1 MIKNTSILVVDLDGT
16 LLKSDMLYE
25 CFWSAFGRNLLSP
38 FWSLLKLLSGK
49 ASFKSYLY
57 SESDINVSSLPYDK
71 KIIEY
76 IREHHSNGGRTV
88 LVTATNHTL
97 AKNISEYLKI
107 FDEVFGSSDDK
118 NLKDLV
124 KAKFLVDRYGENNF
138 YYMGDSK
145 ADLSVWQVSSKI
157 ITVNAV
163 SSLRKKT
170 EKLDKPFEH
179 LETKKS
185 SLYLYLTALRPH
197 QWLKNILIFAPMLA
211 AHDLNFITLA
221 KSVLA
226 FISFSIISSSV
237 YILNDLLDL
246 NADRDHPRKC
256 FRPLASGSVSIAY
269 ASFLIFGLLV
279 VGLVIAA
286 LLGWIFLITIII
298 YYLLTTIYSI
308 SLKRIIVIDLCL
320 LAGFY
325 IMRIVSGGLATGI
338 DLSVWLLTFSIFL
351 FLSLAAIK
359 RQAELVDIL
368 KHGKYSAK
376 GRGYVVDDLPIITTI
391 GFVSGYVAVLIMV
404 LYVNSS
410 EVQNLYST
418 PNALWGICC
427 VLLFWLS
434 RMLIITQ
441 QGKMFDDPV
450 LFAYKDR
457 VSQVC
462 FIAMVIFGMM
472 GALI

>member
-25 CFWSAFGRNLLSP
+25 SFWSAFGKNFLSP
-38 FWSLLKLLSGK
+38 FESLLKLISGK

-57 SESDINVSSLPYDK
+57 SEADIDVSSLPYDNK
-71 KIIEY
+71 VIEY
-76 IREHHSNGGRTV
+76 ILAHRSNGGLTV
-88 LVTATNHTL
+88 LVTATNYTL
-97 AKNISEYLKI
+97 AKHISEYLKI
-107 FDEVFGSSDDK
+107 FDEVFGSNDEI
-118 NLKDLV
+118 NLKGEI
-124 KAKFLVDRYGENNF
+124 KAKFLVDRFGKNNF

-157 ITVNAV
+157 ITVNAI

-179 LETKKS
+179 LETKKN
-185 SLYLYLTALRPH
+185 SLYLYLVAIRPH

-211 AHDLNFITLA
+211 AHDLSFTVFLNSF
-221 KSVLA
+221 LA
-226 FISFSIISSSV
+226 FISFSIVASSV

-246 NADRDHPRKC
+246 NVDRSHPRKC
-256 FRPLASGSVSIAY
+256 YRPLASGSISVVY
-269 ASFLIFGLLV
+269 ASFLVFGFLV
-279 VGLVIAA
+279 AGLVIAS
-286 LLGWIFLITIII
+286 LLSWIFLISIIL
-298 YYLLTTIYSI
+298 YYLLTTIYSV
-308 SLKRIIVIDLCL
+308 SLKRIMIIDLCL
-320 LAGFY
+320 LTGFY
-325 IMRIVSGGLATGI
+325 TIRIISGGIATGI
-338 DLSVWLLTFSIFL
+338 DLSVWLLSFSIFL

-368 KHGKYSAK
+368 KRGKYSAK
-376 GRGYVVDDLPIITTI
+376 GRGYFVDDLPIITTL
-391 GFVSGYVAVLIMV
+391 GFVSGFLAVLVMV

-410 EVQNLYST
+410 EVQKLYST

-427 VLLFWLS
+427 VLFFWLL
-434 RMLIITQ
+434 RMLTITK

-450 LFAYKDR
+450 LFATKDR

-462 FIAMVIFGMM
+462 FIAMIIFGIM